1 VARIVGVECMTF
13 EFSSHVHRDHEG
25 HGHPGPARR
34 AVQMLTRVRTDA
46 GVGGHCAGGSDET
59 TVVARRLLVGLDPFD
74 REAIHELLR
83 RSSRLERRALAGRM
97 VGVIDQALWDVAGRI
112 TGLPAHKLLGAA
124 RQRVPAYAST
134 MCGDDAG
141 LGDPAAYAEFAR
153 ACVAQG
159 YRAFKLH
166 TWMPPFGPDLRRDIA
181 ACQAV
186 RDAVGPDV
194 KLMLDPFHHYT
205 REDALY
211 LGRAL
216 EELGFHWMEEP
227 IDEHST
233 SSYVWLCE
241 NLDLPICGPESIE
254 GGAVTRA
261 EWILRG
267 AADILRTGLEHGGI
281 TSILKT
287 AHLCEAFGMRLELHG
302 GGAGSLQA
310 LGAMAVP
317 GEFYERGLLHPDL
330 DYDAERPWLR
340 TPVDAI
346 DAEGFVRI
354 PTGPGLGEDI
364 DWSYVK
370 EHQIQDWH

>member
-1 VARIVGVECMTF
+1 MARIAAVECLTF
-13 EFSSHVHRDHEG
+13 EFCSHIHRDHEG
-25 HGHPGPARR
+25 HGHPGPPRR
-34 AVQMLTRVRTDA
+34 AVQTLTRIRTDV
-46 GVGGHCAGGSDET
+46 GVDGHCAGGSEET
-59 TVVARRLLVGLDPFD
+59 TAVARRLLVGLDPFD

-83 RSSRLERRALAGRM
+83 RSARLEWRALAGRM
-97 VGVIDQALWDVAGRI
+97 VGVLDQALWDVAGRI

-124 RQRVPAYAST
+124 RDRVPAYAST
-134 MCGDDAG
+134 MCGDDGG
-141 LGDPAAYAEFAR
+141 LGDPAAYASFAG
-153 ACVAQG
+153 ACVEEG

-181 ACQAV
+181 ACRAV

-194 KLMLDPFHHYT
+194 KLMLDPFHDYT

-227 IDEHST
+227 MDERST
-233 SSYVWLCE
+233 SSYAWLCQS
-241 NLDLPICGPESIE
+241 LDLPICGPESID

-281 TSILKT
+281 TSVMKT

-302 GGAGSLQA
+302 GGAGTLQA

-346 DAEGFVRI
+346 DAEGNVRI
-354 PTGPGLGEDI
+354 PTGPGLDEDI
-364 DWSYVK
+364 DWAYVK
-370 EHQIQDWH
+370 EHLVQDWH